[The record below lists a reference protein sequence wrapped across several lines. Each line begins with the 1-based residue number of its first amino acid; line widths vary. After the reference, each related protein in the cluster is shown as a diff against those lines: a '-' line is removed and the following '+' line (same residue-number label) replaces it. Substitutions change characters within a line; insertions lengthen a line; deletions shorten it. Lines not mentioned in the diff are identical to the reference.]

1 FSLRSDQRGVSG
13 ENFPQDE
20 NPPAQRF
27 LRGSPVADLLSP
39 ASHTGTSL
47 SWGAFCLIVFFRS
60 VLRSCGLRFLS
71 SACLLDSKMDHNGF
85 TDEKAESRVY
95 VGNLDLRIT
104 EATLIKM
111 FSPYGTIISE
121 DFLWH
126 TRGPKRGEPRGFA
139 FVQFSSKE

>member
-1 FSLRSDQRGVSG
+1 ESFFLLLPGRSSKKEESPPGTLHKG
-13 ENFPQDE
+13 EGSSRSTFP
-20 NPPAQRF
+20 PWIAGGRITF
-27 LRGSPVADLLSP
+27 
-39 ASHTGTSL
+39 TGEPYRNCVEL
-47 SWGAFCLIVFFRS
+47 G
-60 VLRSCGLRFLS
+60 FLS
-71 SACLLDSKMDHNGF
+71 NCLFSDHNGF